1 MNTLDIGD
9 ILEEWNLSHLY
20 TKFKDER
27 ITIEV
32 LKILSPIHIAK
43 LFSDLPVGDQ
53 AIFETNLKKWMQSL
67 ETSDVDLSTST
78 NVTQKIIC
86 SVKEILKTTYNGQEI
101 YAFYKK
107 NGKLYDEQR
116 NLLISTIT
124 KYIESHGID
133 CSLSECTE
141 LEKEICSLFPT
152 EEMEFYTN
160 GKRGKIYNKL
170 ANHKRVA
177 KDTFKCKNQIPDKI
191 ENGN

>member
-32 LKILSPIHIAK
+32 LKILTPIHIAK

-86 SVKEILKTTYNGQEI
+86 S
-101 YAFYKK
+101 
-107 NGKLYDEQR
+107 
-116 NLLISTIT
+116 
-124 KYIESHGID
+124 
-133 CSLSECTE
+133 
-141 LEKEICSLFPT
+141 
-152 EEMEFYTN
+152 EFYTN

-191 ENGN
+191 ENDVEDNYGLILMYLRDEKTTAEDFCLYWKQCAPLSEQT